1 MDGNYIS
8 LKTALTICAIKLK
21 LNQSMRISASVKL
34 TPGKLTT
41 HLSLIILFLFCRKM
55 RTILVKDTMGQLGNK
70 MFCLANLYMFSV
82 KYGFDAYTTNTVL
95 DDLRYIFEGVD
106 GKTNKFIIQSL
117 NYKNLCRHKIC

>member
-1 MDGNYIS
+1 MVSI
-8 LKTALTICAIKLK
+8 LMI
-21 LNQSMRISASVKL
+21 QSMRISASVKL

-41 HLSLIILFLFCRKM
+41 HLSLIILFLNCRKM

-70 MFCLANLYMFSV
+70 MFCLAHLYMYSV

-106 GKTNKFIIQSL
+106 GKTDAFIIESM
-117 NYKNLCRHKIC
+117 NFKNLCRHKIC